1 MFHFKINDER
11 FESSEGRVTVGQLL
25 RMAGLPTEH
34 VVLMRMATG
43 ETWDNPDAAVELRD
57 GDRFKT
63 RRRHDPPPSTRIRYT
78 VNGEPQI
85 TDQTPLTVER
95 ILRRAGTDAAIDVD
109 DLESYYLDNVH
120 TGVRYESLSDEV
132 PVADGDQFLALHAG
146 RTPVALARA

>member
-1 MFHFKINDER
+1 M
-11 FESSEGRVTVGQLL
+11 
-25 RMAGLPTEH
+25 
-34 VVLMRMATG
+34 
-43 ETWDNPDAAVELRD
+43 
-57 GDRFKT
+57 
-63 RRRHDPPPSTRIRYT
+63 
-78 VNGEPQI
+78 
-85 TDQTPLTVER
+85 TVEE